1 VLAVGAAMNLAGYL
15 MVYRSLVPDRTERPL
30 PPLLWLMCAYVCVGA
45 NSQAFTGSGA
55 LVTCVRKFHEARG
68 TVLGLLKGY
77 VGLSSAILTQIYL
90 ALYGSR
96 DARSLV
102 LFIAWLPAIVV
113 SLNKLV
119 LTLM

>member
-1 VLAVGAAMNLAGYL
+1 
-15 MVYRSLVPDRTERPL
+15 
-30 PPLLWLMCAYVCVGA
+30 MCAYVCVGA
-45 NSQAFTGSGA
+45 NSQAFASTGA
-55 LVTCVRKFHEARG
+55 LVMCVGNFPEARG

-96 DARSLV
+96 DAQSLI
-102 LFIAWLPAIVV
+102 LLIAWLPTALVN
-113 SLNKLV
+113 LNKLV